1 MGRGGIRDGH
11 VTGVQTCALPICPR
25 AVADEVLPGEMG
37 EALSGAVTSKD
48 SGAAAGS
55 SLVRLSKLLA
65 SSAPSSKVMSAGPA
79 SRMVPPQRSVAFT
92 SSRWIVFKTGSDVE
106 LLISVM
112 LSRP

>member
-1 MGRGGIRDGH
+1 MGLVAR
-11 VTGVQTCALPICPR
+11 TCRAALGPR

-79 SRMVPPQRSVAFT
+79 SRMVPPQRSEIGRASCRERGWGAAAYEMAT
-92 SSRWIVFKTGSDVE
+92 
-106 LLISVM
+106 
-112 LSRP
+112 